1 VCLDGFHT
9 RWSQVWSDVP
19 QRSVLGLVLFLIFF
33 INDLDDELTSDM
45 LKFADDTK
53 VYHSVNS
60 EIEGYSLQQDL
71 VSVSNWAK
79 KWQMEFNVSKCKIVH
94 YG

>member
-1 VCLDGFHT
+1 
-9 RWSQVWSDVP
+9 
-19 QRSVLGLVLFLIFF
+19 
-33 INDLDDELTSDM
+33 